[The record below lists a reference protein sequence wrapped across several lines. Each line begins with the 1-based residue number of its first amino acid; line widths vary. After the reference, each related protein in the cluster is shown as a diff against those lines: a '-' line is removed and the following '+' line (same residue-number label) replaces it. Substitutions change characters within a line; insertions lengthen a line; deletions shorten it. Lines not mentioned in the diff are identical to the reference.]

1 MHPALF
7 DTTIYI
13 SALRLGRDSTVNLRN
28 LAAEA
33 PLWLSSVVLEELYAG
48 SSDRDRSV
56 IERLERDFDR
66 AQRILVPSLDD
77 WTQAG
82 NVLARLSAKYDY
94 ERIGRGRLTNDALI
108 AISAGR
114 VGITVYTANERDFR
128 KLAEFR
134 SFQWQV
140 IEF

>member
-1 MHPALF
+1 
-7 DTTIYI
+7 
-13 SALRLGRDSTVNLRN
+13 
-28 LAAEA
+28 
-33 PLWLSSVVLEELYAG
+33 
-48 SSDRDRSV
+48 
-56 IERLERDFDR
+56 
-66 AQRILVPSLDD
+66 
-77 WTQAG
+77 
-82 NVLARLSAKYDY
+82 VLARLARKYDY

-140 IEF
+140 IEI